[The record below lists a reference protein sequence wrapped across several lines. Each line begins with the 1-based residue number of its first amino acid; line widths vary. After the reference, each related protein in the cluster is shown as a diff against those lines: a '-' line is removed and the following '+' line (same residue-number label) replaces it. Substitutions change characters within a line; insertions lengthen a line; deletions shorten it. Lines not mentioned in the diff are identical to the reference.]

1 MHSVNLKLLV
11 LVLTSLGG
19 LLMGGCTYMEEGE
32 SNVPWSR
39 PAEWEGR
46 VPGLGGR

>member
-1 MHSVNLKLLV
+1 
-11 LVLTSLGG
+11 
-19 LLMGGCTYMEEGE
+19 MGGCTHMEEGE

-46 VPGLGGR
+46 VQTLG